1 MKNVLVVGSGAR
13 EVAIARCISQSS
25 IKNSLFCASKDINPQ
40 IFNLCKDYFVVD
52 LANISDIV
60 SYSRKNKVDFAI
72 IGPENPLANGIVNEL
87 ENVGIGALDPKKK
100 LH

>member
-25 IKNSLFCASKDINPQ
+25 IKNSLFCVSKDINPQ
-40 IFNLCKDYFVVD
+40 IFNLCKDYFVTD

-60 SYSRKNKVDFAI
+60 SYNIRYVRKISNKVVFTKI
-72 IGPENPLANGIVNEL
+72 KNLRVYIF
-87 ENVGIGALDPKKK
+87 
-100 LH
+100 